1 MYRISA
7 HTLYTWLYTQST
19 LALQDLHTIYTW
31 RTHLAVTTAR
41 RKSRPL
47 RSFEALMVRPLIN
60 IFVYSLQPKSMDG
73 PPTKCD
79 NIVRHSSTSNPSNV
93 NPSCVGAAILNSVND
108 LVCAPGKGCV
118 LILQGMCTKEQPTAG
133 NTTYTSKQHATKAC
147 KSRRHRVSTQMAYSQ
162 STASLQPVYSQSA
175 TNVHLDQRT

>member
-1 MYRISA
+1 V
-7 HTLYTWLYTQST
+7 HTLYTQST

-47 RSFEALMVRPLIN
+47 RSFEALMVRPLIS
-60 IFVYSLQPKSMDG
+60 IFVYSLLPKPMDG

-93 NPSCVGAAILNSVND
+93 NPSCVGAASLNSVND

-118 LILQGMCTKEQPTAG
+118 LILQGMCTKEQATAG
-133 NTTYTSKQHATKAC
+133 NTSKQHATKAYR
-147 KSRRHRVSTQMAYSQ
+147 SRQQRVSTQMVYSQ